1 MILLI
6 TLLAKA
12 WECATALQEA
22 TAESTCVAATL
33 REAVD
38 QLQAQEFSAV
48 IIDQLWLDA
57 EPDSLDIILK
67 QMGTAVPVYSN
78 FAING
83 IDRVKRELRSALYR
97 RKREL
102 QIARKEAEQT
112 LRRELN
118 DTVTAIL
125 LSCELALDVPDLPLF
140 AETKMRAVDALA
152 KEIRGKLN

>member
-1 MILLI
+1 MQSPIG
-6 TLLAKA
+6 
-12 WECATALQEA
+12 
-22 TAESTCVAATL
+22 
-33 REAVD
+33 
-38 QLQAQEFSAV
+38 
-48 IIDQLWLDA
+48 
-57 EPDSLDIILK
+57 LDIVLK